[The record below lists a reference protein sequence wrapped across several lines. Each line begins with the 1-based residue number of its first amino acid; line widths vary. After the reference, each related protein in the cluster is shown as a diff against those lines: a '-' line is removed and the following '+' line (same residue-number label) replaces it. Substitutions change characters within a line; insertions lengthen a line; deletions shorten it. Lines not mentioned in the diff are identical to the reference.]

1 MEIISTEKAPAALGP
16 YSQAIKAHGYIWCSG
31 QIPIDPATGTIHAE
45 GIEAQ
50 ARQSIANLR
59 SVLEAAGSSLDRV
72 VKTTVFIRHMNDFAA
87 LNAVY
92 AELFGAAKP
101 ARSCVEVSCLP
112 KGALVEIEAIA
123 TCRCPS
129 EA

>member
-1 MEIISTEKAPAALGP
+1 MEIVSTGRAPAALGP
-16 YSQAIKAHGYIWCSG
+16 YSQAVKAHGYIWCSG

-50 ARQSIANLR
+50 ARQAIGNLKN
-59 SVLEAAGSSLDRV
+59 VLEAAGSGLNRV
-72 VKTTVFIRHMNDFAA
+72 VKTTVFIRHMDDFAA

-112 KGALVEIEAIA
+112 KGALVEIEAVA
-123 TCRCPS
+123 VSPCPM

>member
-16 YSQAIKAHGYIWCSG
+16 YSQAIKANGFVWCSG

-50 ARQSIANLR
+50 ARQAIGNLKN
-59 SVLEAAGSSLDRV
+59 VLEAAGSGLDRV
-72 VKTTVFIRHMNDFAA
+72 VKTTVFIRHMDDFAA

-92 AELFGAAKP
+92 AELFGASKP

-112 KGALVEIEAIA
+112 KGALLEIEAVA
-123 TCRCPS
+123 
-129 EA
+129 AL